1 MEYPKG
7 REAATVL
14 NVLQQRGI
22 EMLPLENGL
31 YRLLFNPNLYLRAY
45 ERIYNNEGALTPGI
59 DADDT
64 ADGMKLDDIRKTI
77 GVIRSESYRW
87 KPARQVTIPKKDG
100 KRRALG
106 LPVWS
111 DKILQEVL
119 RSILEAYFEPQ
130 FSNTSHGFRPIR
142 GCDTALQTVQR
153 YWKGSK
159 WFIEGDVEQCFD
171 SIDHKILMDILG
183 RKIKDQRFL
192 TLIRRF
198 LDAGY
203 MEDWKL
209 VKNVSGV
216 PQGGILSPLLSNI
229 YLNELDKFVETK
241 LIPSHT
247 SGTKRK
253 KNLEYIRIQQKRF
266 KRRRKG
272 DYSEDKELTAAMR
285 KLPSV
290 DPNDPDY
297 RRLLY
302 IRYADDFLLG
312 FIGPR
317 SEAVQIKEEL
327 KEFLSDHLKLK
338 LSEPKTLITHA
349 RSQPARFLGYEI
361 QAQYSND
368 KLDHR
373 GQRAI
378 NGAIGLRV
386 PKKTINEYC
395 KDYMK
400 RGKPIHLNM
409 WSLES
414 DFSIISRY
422 GSRLRGITQYFK
434 LAWNFHH
441 LWKLVSIMQRS
452 LLKTLALKFKTTSH
466 KMWKQY
472 KAYTDNGLGQQV
484 RCIEKV
490 ISRKS
495 EDKKPLR
502 AVFGGI
508 PLRRD
513 KLAAIRDVNLK
524 RYTDLRSELLQR
536 LLADTCEV
544 CKKMGG
550 IEVHHIRAL
559 KDLFV
564 KGKPNKAPWIV
575 KQAAMERLTLIVCRP
590 CHLLTHGGT
599 FKPRQ
604 N

>member
-1 MEYPKG
+1 
-7 REAATVL
+7 
-14 NVLQQRGI
+14 
-22 EMLPLENGL
+22 
-31 YRLLFNPNLYLRAY
+31 
-45 ERIYNNEGALTPGI
+45 
-59 DADDT
+59 
-64 ADGMKLDDIRKTI
+64 
-77 GVIRSESYRW
+77 
-87 KPARQVTIPKKDG
+87 
-100 KRRALG
+100 
-106 LPVWS
+106 
-111 DKILQEVL
+111 
-119 RSILEAYFEPQ
+119 
-130 FSNTSHGFRPIR
+130 
-142 GCDTALQTVQR
+142 
-153 YWKGSK
+153 
-159 WFIEGDVEQCFD
+159 
-171 SIDHKILMDILG
+171 MDILG

-198 LDAGY
+198 LDGGY

-338 LSEPKTLITHA
+338 LSEPKTLITHP

-400 RGKPIHLNM
+400 RGKPIHLTM
-409 WSLES
+409 WSLKS
-414 DFSIISRY
+414 DFSIISD
-422 GSRLRGITQYFK
+422 T
-434 LAWNFHH
+434 
-441 LWKLVSIMQRS
+441 
-452 LLKTLALKFKTTSH
+452 
-466 KMWKQY
+466 
-472 KAYTDNGLGQQV
+472 
-484 RCIEKV
+484 E
-490 ISRKS
+490 
-495 EDKKPLR
+495 
-502 AVFGGI
+502 
-508 PLRRD
+508 
-513 KLAAIRDVNLK
+513 
-524 RYTDLRSELLQR
+524 
-536 LLADTCEV
+536 AD
-544 CKKMGG
+544 
-550 IEVHHIRAL
+550 
-559 KDLFV
+559 
-564 KGKPNKAPWIV
+564 
-575 KQAAMERLTLIVCRP
+575 
-590 CHLLTHGGT
+590 
-599 FKPRQ
+599 
-604 N
+604 

>member
-45 ERIYNNEGALTPGI
+45 GRIYNNEGALTPGI

-87 KPARQVTIPKKDG
+87 KPVRRVTIPKKDG

-106 LPVWS
+106 LPTWS

-153 YWKGSK
+153 YWRGAK

-400 RGKPIHLNM
+400 RGKPVNGGAIM
-409 WSLES
+409 YLEG
-414 DFSIISRY
+414 
-422 GSRLRGITQYFK
+422 GST
-434 LAWNFHH
+434 A
-441 LWKLVSIMQRS
+441 
-452 LLKTLALKFKTTSH
+452 
-466 KMWKQY
+466 
-472 KAYTDNGLGQQV
+472 
-484 RCIEKV
+484 
-490 ISRKS
+490 
-495 EDKKPLR
+495 
-502 AVFGGI
+502 
-508 PLRRD
+508 
-513 KLAAIRDVNLK
+513 
-524 RYTDLRSELLQR
+524 
-536 LLADTCEV
+536 
-544 CKKMGG
+544 
-550 IEVHHIRAL
+550 
-559 KDLFV
+559 
-564 KGKPNKAPWIV
+564 
-575 KQAAMERLTLIVCRP
+575 
-590 CHLLTHGGT
+590 
-599 FKPRQ
+599 
-604 N
+604 

>member
-45 ERIYNNEGALTPGI
+45 GRIYNNEGALTPGI

-87 KPARQVTIPKKDG
+87 KPVRRVTIPKKDG

-106 LPVWS
+106 LPTWS

-153 YWKGSK
+153 YWRGAK

-241 LIPSHT
+241 LIP
-247 SGTKRK
+247 
-253 KNLEYIRIQQKRF
+253 
-266 KRRRKG
+266 
-272 DYSEDKELTAAMR
+272 
-285 KLPSV
+285 
-290 DPNDPDY
+290 
-297 RRLLY
+297 
-302 IRYADDFLLG
+302 LG
-312 FIGPR
+312 WTP
-317 SEAVQIKEEL
+317 Q
-327 KEFLSDHLKLK
+327 
-338 LSEPKTLITHA
+338 
-349 RSQPARFLGYEI
+349 LG
-361 QAQYSND
+361 QR
-368 KLDHR
+368 R
-373 GQRAI
+373 GQ
-378 NGAIGLRV
+378 V
-386 PKKTINEYC
+386 
-395 KDYMK
+395 K
-400 RGKPIHLNM
+400 R
-409 WSLES
+409 
-414 DFSIISRY
+414 DSR
-422 GSRLRGITQYFK
+422 
-434 LAWNFHH
+434 
-441 LWKLVSIMQRS
+441 WKV
-452 LLKTLALKFKTTSH
+452 
-466 KMWKQY
+466 
-472 KAYTDNGLGQQV
+472 
-484 RCIEKV
+484 
-490 ISRKS
+490 
-495 EDKKPLR
+495 
-502 AVFGGI
+502 
-508 PLRRD
+508 
-513 KLAAIRDVNLK
+513 
-524 RYTDLRSELLQR
+524 
-536 LLADTCEV
+536 
-544 CKKMGG
+544 
-550 IEVHHIRAL
+550 
-559 KDLFV
+559 
-564 KGKPNKAPWIV
+564 
-575 KQAAMERLTLIVCRP
+575 
-590 CHLLTHGGT
+590 
-599 FKPRQ
+599 
-604 N
+604 

>member
-22 EMLPLENGL
+22 EKLPLENGL

-45 ERIYNNEGALTPGI
+45 GRIYTNDGALTPGI

-64 ADGMKLDDIRKTI
+64 ADGMKMDDIYKTI
-77 GVIRSESYRW
+77 GAIRSERYRW
-87 KPARQVTIPKKDG
+87 RPVRRTYIPKKDG

-159 WFIEGDVEQCFD
+159 WFIEGDVTQCFD

-192 TLIRRF
+192 TLIRRY

-209 VKNVSGV
+209 VKNLSGV

-229 YLNELDKFVETK
+229 YLNELDTFVETE

-247 SGTKRK
+247 KGTSRK
-253 KNLEYIRIQQKRF
+253 QNPEHIRIQQKRF

-285 KLPSV
+285 KLPSK
-290 DPNDPDY
+290 DPNDPNH
-297 RRLLY
+297 RRLMY

-312 FIGPR
+312 FSGPR
-317 SEAVQIKEEL
+317 SEAVQIKAKL
-327 KEFLSDHLKLK
+327 KEFLNDNLKLE
-338 LSEPKTLITHA
+338 LNESKTLITHA
-349 RSQPARFLGYEI
+349 RSQPARFLGYEV

-368 KLDHR
+368 QLDHR
-373 GQRAI
+373 GHRVI
-378 NGAIGLRV
+378 NGVIGLRV
-386 PKKTINEYC
+386 PQKTINEYC
-395 KDYMK
+395 KEYMK
-400 RGKPIHLNM
+400 RGKPIHITM
-409 WSLES
+409 WSLET
-414 DFSIISRY
+414 DFSIIARY

-434 LAWNFHH
+434 LAWNFHY
-441 LWKLVSIMQRS
+441 LWKLVRTMQRS
-452 LLKTLALKFKTTSH
+452 LLKTLARKFKSSSQ
-466 KMWKQY
+466 KMWKEY
-472 KAYTDNGLGQQV
+472 KAYTDNGFGQQV
-484 RCIEKV
+484 RCIEKM
-490 ISRKS
+490 ITRKD
-495 EDKKPLR
+495 EGKDPLR

-508 PLRRD
+508 PLRRNPI
-513 KLAAIRDVNLK
+513 AAIRDATLK
-524 RYTDLRSELLQR
+524 RYTNLRSELLQR

-544 CKKMGG
+544 CEKVGG

-575 KQAAMERLTLIVCRP
+575 KQVALERLTLMVCRP
-590 CHLLTHGGT
+590 CHLLAHGGS